1 MKKNNLI
8 QTIGN
13 TPLIQLEK
21 ILKNKNVSLFAKLEG
36 QNPGGSIKDRVALY
50 MIKQAE
56 KRKELNKN
64 KIILEATSGNMGI
77 SLAMIGA
84 QKNYQVEIV
93 MSEGVS
99 EERKI
104 MLRALGAK
112 LHLTQ
117 KELGTHGA
125 IQKAQKMKKQFSKK
139 YWFVDQF
146 NNPDNPKAHY
156 FGIAPEL
163 FKETNTIDY
172 LILGVG
178 TSGTAMGVA
187 TYFKKHS
194 PKTQI
199 IEVSPTS
206 GYQIQG
212 LQNQEK
218 DFSGL
223 IYKKDMIVEK
233 TIVDPQ
239 DAYHMSRNV
248 AKSEGLFVGMSA
260 GASLYV
266 AQKISRHLKKGTIVI
281 LVPDRGEKYLSTSL
295 FT

>member
-1 MKKNNLI
+1 MKKNNLT

-84 QKNYQVEIV
+84 QKNYQVEII

-112 LHLTQ
+112 LHLTP

-125 IQKAQKMKKQFSKK
+125 IQKAQEMKKQFPKK

-194 PKTQI
+194 PKTHI
-199 IEVSPTS
+199 IEVSPAP

-218 DFSGL
+218 DFGGL
-223 IYKKDMIVEK
+223 IYKKDMIIEK

-239 DAYHMSRNV
+239 DAYQMSRNV
-248 AKSEGLFVGMSA
+248 AKNEGLFVGMST